1 MSCAFPPF
9 EIHEGISVC
18 IRTPQNSAEEN
29 QCVGPPHASG
39 AHARH
44 ARGHDGKRQNRK
56 KEQSDSTGVGWTD
69 FQPPHTSR
77 PQQLLGGRRKRR
89 RWRRRRKRRKA
100 RRRSRHL
107 SSPPLPPPLHPWPRT
122 HLLKRAPPRRHYSTL
137 SGCSLAARTAAT
149 IYANVPDSATVLWLW
164 RR

>member
-1 MSCAFPPF
+1 MLFHPLRFTRGSLSVFAHHRTAPRR
-9 EIHEGISVC
+9 ISALVR
-18 IRTPQNSAEEN
+18 RTHPERMLGTHAATMGKGKTEKKSKATRRVL
-29 QCVGPPHASG
+29 VGRTSSH
-39 AHARH
+39 R
-44 ARGHDGKRQNRK
+44 
-56 KEQSDSTGVGWTD
+56 
-69 FQPPHTSR
+69 PHTSR
-77 PQQLLGGRRKRR
+77 PQQLLGGRGKRR